1 MAQINHDQWLKRLD
15 QIEKKLDEGFERLAS
30 NPVFLGTV
38 AVLMNVDS
46 HRKILI
52 KESMNRIWKSLQLPN
67 RRDQERELHLL
78 HEIQHRLLELEDRVR
93 KVEKTEKTVKAEVKR
108 TRKTVATPASATSH
122 GGAISEGE
130 NAPREGL
137 DSSANNPVDNAIGD
151 SGRGKST
158 KTLTVQ

>member
-1 MAQINHDQWLKRLD
+1 MARNNAEQREVHWLKRLD

-46 HRKILI
+46 HRKVLV

-93 KVEKTEKTVKAEVKR
+93 KVEKVEKAVKAEVKR
-108 TRKTVATPASATSH
+108 GRKAPVNSVTASATP
-122 GGAISEGE
+122 EGDRDS
-130 NAPREGL
+130 REAG
-137 DSSANNPVDNAIGD
+137 NPVDNAIGD
-151 SGRGKST
+151 NGRGKST
-158 KTLTVQ
+158 KPLTVQ